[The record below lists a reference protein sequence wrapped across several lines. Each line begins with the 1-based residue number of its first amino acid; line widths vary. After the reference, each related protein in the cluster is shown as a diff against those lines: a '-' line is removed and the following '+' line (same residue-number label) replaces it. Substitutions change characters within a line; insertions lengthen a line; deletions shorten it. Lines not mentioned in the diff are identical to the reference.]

1 MTVVMVQRHTETTW
15 CSEDVYSKDV
25 KQHGRKQHG
34 RKQHGRK
41 QYGRIRYERKQQGCV
56 LYSQDVIVNR
66 QFTMIVMNTNR
77 LLRMFS

>member
-25 KQHGRKQHG
+25 KQHG